1 MDFCAID
8 FETANGLR
16 NSACAVALVKVINNR
31 VVEEYQSLINQEDT
45 WFRQDFI
52 ALHGITAKM
61 TASAPSFV
69 VLWPNIAA
77 FIGNLRLAAH
87 NAAFDIGVLKKML
100 EDNGINRGPPEYFCS
115 LEIARS
121 TWPDL
126 RAHSLDVVAEYL
138 GIELDHHNALSDAR
152 ACAAILLAS
161 DRLNSC

>member
-1 MDFCAID
+1 MNFTAID
-8 FETANGLR
+8 FETANGMR

-31 VVEEYQSLINQEDT
+31 VVEEYQSLINQENT
-45 WFRQDFI
+45 WFRPDFI
-52 ALHGITAKM
+52 ALHGITAEM

-69 VLWPNIAA
+69 ELWPILTT
-77 FIGNLRLAAH
+77 FIGDLRLAAH
-87 NAAFDIGVLKKML
+87 NAAFDICVLKKML
-100 EDNGINRGPPEYFCS
+100 EDNGIKWGLPEYYCS

-138 GIELDHHNALSDAR
+138 GIDLDHHNALSDAR
-152 ACAAILLAS
+152 ACAAILLAR